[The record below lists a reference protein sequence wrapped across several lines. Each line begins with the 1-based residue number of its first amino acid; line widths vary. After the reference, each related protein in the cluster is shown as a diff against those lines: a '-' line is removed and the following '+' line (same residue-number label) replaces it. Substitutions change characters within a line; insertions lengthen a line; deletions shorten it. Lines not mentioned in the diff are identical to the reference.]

1 MKKFFSVVL
10 VSAMVVLTAFTG
22 CSENDTSNGSSQTTS
37 KSSDVQS
44 SAVADKADFDSEE
57 VEKNIKIT
65 PYIYDD
71 YSTHYFVAVLK
82 NNSNQACTL
91 TIHLELIDK
100 DDDVIDTE
108 TETINAFAPG
118 TEVAVKFNHDK
129 DDEEFARYEYTLL
142 PKELTDYQCVTQ
154 DLDCKVST
162 DTDKATISVTNTGN
176 LVAEY
181 VQYTALFFQSDELV
195 YADKDYV
202 VDSDNEIKAGQT
214 EKAESSCNKKF
225 DSVKVYL
232 NGSAYWYNQ

>member
-57 VEKNIKIT
+57 VKKNIKIT
-65 PYIYDD
+65 PYVYDD
-71 YSTHYFVAVLK
+71 VSTHYFVAVLK

-91 TIHLELIDK
+91 TIHLELIGK

-129 DDEEFARYEYTLL
+129 DDEEFARS
-142 PKELTDYQCVTQ
+142 DYQCVTQ

-181 VQYTALFFQSDELV
+181 VQYTALFFQGDELV

-232 NGSAYWYNQ
+232 NGSAY

>member
-1 MKKFFSVVL
+1 MMF
-10 VSAMVVLTAFTG
+10 
-22 CSENDTSNGSSQTTS
+22 
-37 KSSDVQS
+37 
-44 SAVADKADFDSEE
+44 
-57 VEKNIKIT
+57 
-65 PYIYDD
+65 
-71 YSTHYFVAVLK
+71 
-82 NNSNQACTL
+82 
-91 TIHLELIDK
+91 
-100 DDDVIDTE
+100 IDTE
-108 TETINAFAPG
+108 TGTINAFAPG

-181 VQYTALFFQSDELV
+181 VQYTALFFQGDELV

-232 NGSAYWYNQ
+232 NGSAY

>member
-1 MKKFFSVVL
+1 MRKFFSVVL

-37 KSSDVQS
+37 KASDVQS
-44 SAVADKADFDSEE
+44 SAVAGKADF
-57 VEKNIKIT
+57 
-65 PYIYDD
+65 
-71 YSTHYFVAVLK
+71 
-82 NNSNQACTL
+82 
-91 TIHLELIDK
+91 
-100 DDDVIDTE
+100 DTE

-181 VQYTALFFQSDELV
+181 VQYTALFFQGDELV
-195 YADKDYV
+195 YADNDYV

-232 NGSAYWYNQ
+232 NGSAY

>member
-37 KSSDVQS
+37 KASDIQS
-44 SAVADKADFDSEE
+44 SAVANKADFDSEE

-65 PYIYDD
+65 PYTYIHDGD
-71 YSTHYFVAVLK
+71 STQYFVAVLK
-82 NNSNQACTL
+82 NNSNQACAL
-91 TIHLELIDK
+91 TVHLELIDK

-181 VQYTALFFQSDELV
+181 VQYTALFFQGDELV
-195 YADKDYV
+195 YADNDYV

-214 EKAESSCNKKF
+214 EKAESSCNEKF

-232 NGSAYWYNQ
+232 NGSAY

>member
-1 MKKFFSVVL
+1 MRKFFSVVL
-10 VSAMVVLTAFTG
+10 VSAMVALTIFTG
-22 CSENDTSNGSSQTTS
+22 CAENGTSDNSSQTAS
-37 KSSDVQS
+37 KASDVQS

-65 PYIYDD
+65 PYTYIYDD
-71 YSTHYFVAVLK
+71 DSTQYFVAVLK

-129 DDEEFARYEYTLL
+129 DDEDFARYEFTLL

-181 VQYTALFFQSDELV
+181 VQYTALFFKGDELV
-195 YADKDYV
+195 YADNDYV
-202 VDSDNEIKAGQT
+202 VDSDNEIKPSQT
-214 EKAESSCNKKF
+214 EVAEASCNEKF

-232 NGSAYWYNQ
+232 NGSAY

>member
-1 MKKFFSVVL
+1 M
-10 VSAMVVLTAFTG
+10 
-22 CSENDTSNGSSQTTS
+22 
-37 KSSDVQS
+37 
-44 SAVADKADFDSEE
+44 
-57 VEKNIKIT
+57 
-65 PYIYDD
+65 
-71 YSTHYFVAVLK
+71 LK

-129 DDEEFARYEYTLL
+129 GDEEFARYEYTLL

-176 LVAEY
+176 LVAKY
-181 VQYTALFFQSDELV
+181 VRYTALFFQGDELV
-195 YADKDYV
+195 YADNDYV

-232 NGSAYWYNQ
+232 NGSAY

>member
-71 YSTHYFVAVLK
+71 VSTHYF
-82 NNSNQACTL
+82 
-91 TIHLELIDK
+91 
-100 DDDVIDTE
+100 
-108 TETINAFAPG
+108 
-118 TEVAVKFNHDK
+118 
-129 DDEEFARYEYTLL
+129 
-142 PKELTDYQCVTQ
+142 
-154 DLDCKVST
+154 
-162 DTDKATISVTNTGN
+162 
-176 LVAEY
+176 VAEY
-181 VQYTALFFQSDELV
+181 VQYTALFFQGDELV
-195 YADKDYV
+195 YADNYYV

-214 EKAESSCNKKF
+214 EKAESLCNKKF

-232 NGSAYWYNQ
+232 NGSAY

>member
-10 VSAMVVLTAFTG
+10 ASAMVVLTAFTG

-65 PYIYDD
+65 PYVYDD
-71 YSTHYFVAVLK
+71 VSTHYFVAVLK

-154 DLDCKVST
+154 DLDCKVSP

-181 VQYTALFFQSDELV
+181 VQYTALFFQGDELV
-195 YADKDYV
+195 YADNDYV

-232 NGSAYWYNQ
+232 NGSAY

>member
-10 VSAMVVLTAFTG
+10 ISAMVVLTAFTG

-65 PYIYDD
+65 PYVYDD
-71 YSTHYFVAVLK
+71 VSTHYFVAVLK

-162 DTDKATISVTNTGN
+162 DTDKATISVTNT
-176 LVAEY
+176 
-181 VQYTALFFQSDELV
+181 ALFFQGDELV
-195 YADKDYV
+195 YADNDYV

-232 NGSAYWYNQ
+232 NGSAY

>member
-1 MKKFFSVVL
+1 MKKIFSVLL

-37 KSSDVQS
+37 KASVVQS
-44 SAVADKADFDSEE
+44 SAIADKADFDSEE

-65 PYIYDD
+65 PYTYIYDD
-71 YSTHYFVAVLK
+71 DSTQYFVAVLK

-129 DDEEFARYEYTLL
+129 DDEDFARYEFTLL

-181 VQYTALFFQSDELV
+181 VQYTALFFQGDELV
-195 YADKDYV
+195 YADNDYV

-214 EKAESSCNKKF
+214 EEAEASCNEKF

-232 NGSAYWYNQ
+232 NGSAY

>member
-65 PYIYDD
+65 PYTYIHDGD
-71 YSTHYFVAVLK
+71 STQYFVAVLK

-91 TIHLELIDK
+91 TVHLELIDK
-100 DDDVIDTE
+100 DDDVLDTE

-154 DLDCKVST
+154 DLDYKVST

-181 VQYTALFFQSDELV
+181 VQYTALFFQGDELV
-195 YADKDYV
+195 YADNDYV

-214 EKAESSCNKKF
+214 EKAESSCNEKF

-232 NGSAYWYNQ
+232 NGSAY

>member
-1 MKKFFSVVL
+1 M
-10 VSAMVVLTAFTG
+10 
-22 CSENDTSNGSSQTTS
+22 
-37 KSSDVQS
+37 
-44 SAVADKADFDSEE
+44 
-57 VEKNIKIT
+57 
-65 PYIYDD
+65 
-71 YSTHYFVAVLK
+71 LK

-176 LVAEY
+176 LVAKY
-181 VQYTALFFQSDELV
+181 VQYTALFFQGDELV
-195 YADKDYV
+195 YADNDYV

-232 NGSAYWYNQ
+232 NSSAY

>member
-1 MKKFFSVVL
+1 MKKIFSVLL

-37 KSSDVQS
+37 KASDVQS
-44 SAVADKADFDSEE
+44 SAIADKADFDSEE

-65 PYIYDD
+65 PYTYIYDD
-71 YSTHYFVAVLK
+71 DSTQYFVAVLK

-129 DDEEFARYEYTLL
+129 DDEDFARYEFTLL

-181 VQYTALFFQSDELV
+181 VQYTALFFQGDELV
-195 YADKDYV
+195 YADNDYV

-214 EKAESSCNKKF
+214 EEAEASCNEKF

-232 NGSAYWYNQ
+232 NGSAY

>member
-10 VSAMVVLTAFTG
+10 VSAMVVLTAFAG

-37 KSSDVQS
+37 KASDIQS
-44 SAVADKADFDSEE
+44 SAVANKADFDSEE

-65 PYIYDD
+65 PYTYIHDGD
-71 YSTHYFVAVLK
+71 STQYFVAVLK

-91 TIHLELIDK
+91 TVHLELIDK

-181 VQYTALFFQSDELV
+181 VQYTALFFQGDELV
-195 YADKDYV
+195 YADNDYV

-214 EKAESSCNKKF
+214 EKAESSCNEKF

-232 NGSAYWYNQ
+232 NGSAY

>member
-44 SAVADKADFDSEE
+44 SAVANKADFDSEE

-65 PYIYDD
+65 PYVYDD
-71 YSTHYFVAVLK
+71 VSTHYFVAVLK

-176 LVAEY
+176 LVAKY
-181 VQYTALFFQSDELV
+181 VQYTALFFQGDELV
-195 YADKDYV
+195 YADNDYV

-232 NGSAYWYNQ
+232 NGSAY

>member
-37 KSSDVQS
+37 KASDIQS
-44 SAVADKADFDSEE
+44 SAVANKADFDSEE

-65 PYIYDD
+65 PYTYIHDGD
-71 YSTHYFVAVLK
+71 STQYFVAVLK

-91 TIHLELIDK
+91 TVHLELIDK

-162 DTDKATISVTNTGN
+162 DSDKATISVTNTGN

-181 VQYTALFFQSDELV
+181 VQYTALFFQGDELV
-195 YADKDYV
+195 YADNDYV

-214 EKAESSCNKKF
+214 EKAESSCNEKF

-232 NGSAYWYNQ
+232 NGSAY

>member
-1 MKKFFSVVL
+1 MRKFFSVVL
-10 VSAMVVLTAFTG
+10 VSAMVALTIFTG
-22 CSENDTSNGSSQTTS
+22 CAENSISANSSQTAGKT
-37 KSSDVQS
+37 SDVQS

-65 PYIYDD
+65 PYTYDD
-71 YSTHYFVAVLK
+71 DSTHYFVAVLK
-82 NNSNQACTL
+82 NNSNQECEL
-91 TIHLELIDK
+91 IVHLEFMDK
-100 DDDVIDTE
+100 NGDYTDTKS
-108 TETINAFAPG
+108 ETIDAFAPG
-118 TEVAVKFNHDK
+118 TEVAVKFSHDK
-129 DDEEFARYEYTLL
+129 DDEEFARYEFTLL

-181 VQYTALFFQSDELV
+181 VQYTALFFQGDELV
-195 YADKDYV
+195 YADNDYV

-214 EKAESSCNKKF
+214 EEAEASCNEKF

-232 NGSAYWYNQ
+232 NGAAY

>member
-22 CSENDTSNGSSQTTS
+22 CSENDTSNGSSQTTN
-37 KSSDVQS
+37 KASDIQS
-44 SAVADKADFDSEE
+44 SAVANKADFDSEE

-65 PYIYDD
+65 PYTYIHDGD
-71 YSTHYFVAVLK
+71 STQYFVAVLK

-91 TIHLELIDK
+91 TVHLELIDK
-100 DDDVIDTE
+100 DDDVLDTE

-154 DLDCKVST
+154 DLDYKVST

-181 VQYTALFFQSDELV
+181 VQYTALFFQGDELV
-195 YADKDYV
+195 YADNDYV

-214 EKAESSCNKKF
+214 EKAESSCNEKF

-232 NGSAYWYNQ
+232 NGSAY

>member
-22 CSENDTSNGSSQTTS
+22 CSENNTSNGSSQTTS
-37 KSSDVQS
+37 KASDVQS

-65 PYIYDD
+65 PYTYTHGGD
-71 YSTHYFVAVLK
+71 STQYFVAVLK

-91 TIHLELIDK
+91 TVHLELIDK

-181 VQYTALFFQSDELV
+181 VQYTALFFQGDELV
-195 YADKDYV
+195 YADNDYV

-214 EKAESSCNKKF
+214 EKAESSCNEKF
-225 DSVKVYL
+225 NSVKVYL
-232 NGSAYWYNQ
+232 NGSAY